1 MSLGFFAILA
11 AVVVFSLFLSVWLIT
26 FLVDDASL
34 FDLIW
39 GGTFG
44 LVAATLYAA
53 VLDPGPYHALI
64 AALPILWAI
73 RYTVYLWSRNL
84 GRGEDDRYTVFKRQT
99 EAAGRSWVAVSFVM
113 VMGFQAVSAYVVS
126 LPLIVGLAA
135 PADTVAG
142 PLAIAGAALWLAG
155 FALETVADWQL
166 ARFKRRHAA
175 YDGPYED
182 KPLLTSG
189 LWRYSRHP
197 NYFGNACMWWGIAL
211 VALAAPYGW
220 IGLIGAAYMNLA
232 LVYATGKANNEKK
245 MSRRRAYAD
254 YVRRTSGFV
263 PLPPRDAADG
273 RNP

>member
-1 MSLGFFAILA
+1 MSLEFFAVLA
-11 AVVVFSLFLSVWLIT
+11 AVVVFGVFISVWLIT

-34 FDLIW
+34 FDLVW

-44 LVAATLYAA
+44 LVAAALYAA
-53 VLDPGPYHALI
+53 LLEAGPFHTLL
-64 AALPILWAI
+64 AALPIIWAI
-73 RYTVYLWSRNL
+73 RYTAYLWSRNL
-84 GRGEDDRYTVFKRQT
+84 GRGEDDRYTAFRRRT
-99 EAAGRSWVAVSFVM
+99 EAAGRSWVVVSFVM

-135 PADTVAG
+135 PANTALG
-142 PLAIAGAALWLAG
+142 PLAMAGAALWLTG
-155 FALETVADWQL
+155 FTLETVTDLQL
-166 ARFKRRHAA
+166 ARFKRQHADYA
-175 YDGPYED
+175 GPYED

-197 NYFGNACMWWGIAL
+197 NYFGNACIWWGIAL
-211 VALAAPYGW
+211 VALAAPNGW

-245 MSRRRAYAD
+245 MSQRRAYAD

-263 PLPPRDAADG
+263 PLPPR
-273 RNP
+273 RVSR

>member
-1 MSLGFFAILA
+1 MSLEFFATLA
-11 AVVVFSLFLSVWLIT
+11 AVVVFGVFLTVWLIT

-44 LVAATLYAA
+44 LVAVALYVAILEPGGYHTL
-53 VLDPGPYHALI
+53 L
-64 AALPILWAI
+64 AALPIFWSV

-84 GRGEDDRYTVFKRQT
+84 GRGEDDRYTAYKART
-99 EAAGRSWVAVSFVM
+99 EAAGRSWVVVSFVM
-113 VMGFQAVSAYVVS
+113 VMGFQAVSAYIVS

-135 PADTVAG
+135 PADTAVG
-142 PLAIAGAALWLAG
+142 PLAIAGALLWLAG
-155 FALETVADWQL
+155 FGLEAVADAQL
-166 ARFKRRHAA
+166 ASFKRRHAG
-175 YDGPYED
+175 YDGPYAD

-245 MSRRRAYAD
+245 MSQRRAYAD

-263 PLPPRDAADG
+263 PLPPRGDG
-273 RNP
+273 